1 MCHILYLDDERIILD
16 LGREYLETEL
26 GCKVDTTT
34 SPDEAIALFTQ
45 NDYDCIISDYMMP
58 DLSGVEFLK
67 IVREKNSKIPFVFF
81 TGKAEL
87 NVAIDAVNLGADF
100 FLQKDP
106 DPLLRL
112 FELSRF
118 ITQSTTRYR
127 KEIELEK
134 REQLFRTVADYTY
147 DWEYWTGIDG
157 RFIYTSPSCERIT
170 GYSAQE
176 FYNNPNLL
184 ISIIDPEDREI
195 WKNHIIESEAD
206 NHPYSLDIRV
216 IHKKGT
222 TIWINHLC
230 SAIYDEQ
237 GQFLGR
243 RGSNRDITE
252 KKLAEVEICE
262 SEKAL
267 KTIFDNQQAMMIIDA
282 SNHTIVRA
290 NQEALNLIGLP
301 ENDVIGKECHTFIC
315 PEGRGKCPIHDLN
328 QEIDHA
334 ERILISHTRGEIPV
348 IKTVKPVTIHG
359 KEYLLESF
367 SDISKLKEY
376 HKKIE
381 LISYENQVILDHM
394 PAMVWYKDTKNG
406 IIRVNQ
412 SAATTVG
419 LPIEEIEGKNAYD
432 LFPDFADKYYAD
444 DLEVITSKEP
454 KRGIVE
460 VLTLLNGEHLW
471 VQSDKIPLFDT
482 QGDVISLLI
491 FVVDITNLKNTQDAL
506 KIANN
511 KLHLLS
517 DITRHDIL
525 NQIQALLFYIE
536 GLRSTTEDPQAQT
549 NISKILASVEN
560 IERQIKF
567 TRDYQDIGIREPMW
581 QDIQMT
587 IMKAV
592 RPLRLDPI
600 TVIIEM
606 SEMLVY
612 ADPLLEKVFYNL
624 AENARRYGEKITK
637 ISFTDTFINDSYV
650 IVCEDDGVGIP
661 TEYKKAIFKR
671 EYFRNTGF
679 GLNLS
684 QEILGITELTISET
698 GQPGLGARFEILVPK
713 GKFRKK

>member
-16 LGREYLETEL
+16 LGREYLETEV

-176 FYNNPNLL
+176 FYNNPDLL

-315 PEGRGKCPIHDLN
+315 PEGRGN
-328 QEIDHA
+328 
-334 ERILISHTRGEIPV
+334 
-348 IKTVKPVTIHG
+348 
-359 KEYLLESF
+359 
-367 SDISKLKEY
+367 
-376 HKKIE
+376 
-381 LISYENQVILDHM
+381 
-394 PAMVWYKDTKNG
+394 
-406 IIRVNQ
+406 
-412 SAATTVG
+412 
-419 LPIEEIEGKNAYD
+419 
-432 LFPDFADKYYAD
+432 
-444 DLEVITSKEP
+444 
-454 KRGIVE
+454 
-460 VLTLLNGEHLW
+460 
-471 VQSDKIPLFDT
+471 
-482 QGDVISLLI
+482 
-491 FVVDITNLKNTQDAL
+491 
-506 KIANN
+506 
-511 KLHLLS
+511 
-517 DITRHDIL
+517 
-525 NQIQALLFYIE
+525 
-536 GLRSTTEDPQAQT
+536 
-549 NISKILASVEN
+549 
-560 IERQIKF
+560 
-567 TRDYQDIGIREPMW
+567 
-581 QDIQMT
+581 
-587 IMKAV
+587 V
-592 RPLRLDPI
+592 RFMI
-600 TVIIEM
+600 
-606 SEMLVY
+606 
-612 ADPLLEKVFYNL
+612 
-624 AENARRYGEKITK
+624 
-637 ISFTDTFINDSYV
+637 
-650 IVCEDDGVGIP
+650 
-661 TEYKKAIFKR
+661 
-671 EYFRNTGF
+671 
-679 GLNLS
+679 
-684 QEILGITELTISET
+684 
-698 GQPGLGARFEILVPK
+698 
-713 GKFRKK
+713 